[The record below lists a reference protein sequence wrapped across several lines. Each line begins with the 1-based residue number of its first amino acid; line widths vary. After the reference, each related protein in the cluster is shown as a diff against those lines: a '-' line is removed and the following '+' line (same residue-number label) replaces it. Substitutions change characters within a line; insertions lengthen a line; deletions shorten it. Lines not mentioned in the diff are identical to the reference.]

1 MICSCYYATCE
12 GLDYQTRQKHHFPL
26 PTTGNLQVFKDFI
39 LVEDG
44 LKLDYGF
51 WYRLWKW

>member
-51 WYRLWKW
+51 